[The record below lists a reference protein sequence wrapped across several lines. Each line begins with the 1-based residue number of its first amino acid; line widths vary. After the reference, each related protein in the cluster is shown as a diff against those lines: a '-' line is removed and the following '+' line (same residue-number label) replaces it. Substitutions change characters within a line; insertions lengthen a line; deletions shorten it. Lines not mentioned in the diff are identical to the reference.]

1 MLSNNFLFAV
11 VAAIVCYF
19 ISVKFYGWLAAN
31 MPTKGITSPRLKTL
45 AESAITAGAST
56 VFFTVPML
64 FIGISLWAS
73 LIWFA
78 AFTVIFYCVGGPKL
92 RK

>member
-1 MLSNNFLFAV
+1 MLTPNLLFAV
-11 VAAIVCYF
+11 VAIVVCYF
-19 ISVKFYGWLAAN
+19 VSVWFYGWLAGN
-31 MPTKGITSPRLKTL
+31 MPTKGISSPRLKTL
-45 AESAITAGAST
+45 ADSAIVAGAST

-78 AFTVIFYCVGGPKL
+78 SFTAIFYFAGGPRL